1 MYSNSELRC
10 AFYKL
15 EKAYRPYFDLFV
27 ANQDK
32 YYTEFKGGVSIDGYL
47 NAEPDILLLGYNPAH
62 GKYREYNYKHMHLV
76 NQGERPFGLFEWG
89 NARKNGHWYEL
100 NKPRVKGHL
109 FVANM
114 IEFLY
119 SYHEASGADPERE
132 TNKRPAWAKDI
143 EKKIMVL
150 NLYPFGTE
158 NQDKLIS
165 LFTKLCKEPNLPK
178 DVSYESEWKIR
189 RHFVYILH
197 QFIEQY
203 VKPKCIVCL
212 GKQTISD
219 YTYGKDKEY
228 EDEKGLYYSDT
239 YTNVIGISRSGT
251 WTSRAQKAGKLAFE
265 IVQKN
270 KSK

>member
-1 MYSNSELRC
+1 MPSNSELRR
-10 AFYKL
+10 AFYEL

-32 YYTEFKGGVSIDGYL
+32 YYTEFKGGVTIDGYL
-47 NAEPDILLLGYNPAH
+47 NAGPDILMLGYNPAH
-62 GKYREYNYKHMHLV
+62 GKYREYSYSNDHLV
-76 NQGERPFGLFEWG
+76 NQGERPFGFSEWG
-89 NARKNGHWYEL
+89 SVRQNGHWWEL
-100 NKPRVKGHL
+100 NKPVNNSYP
-109 FVANM
+109 ANM

-119 SYHEASGADPERE
+119 SYVEASGKESE
-132 TNKRPAWAKDI
+132 HGTNVKPAWAKEI
-143 EKKIMVL
+143 ENKIMML

-178 DVSYESEWKIR
+178 DISFESEWKIR
-189 RHFVYILH
+189 RHFVYMLH

-219 YTYGKDKEY
+219 YTYGEDKEY

-239 YTNVIGISRSGT
+239 YTNVIGISRSGI
-251 WTSRAQKAGKLAFE
+251 WTSRAQKAGKMAFE
-265 IVQKN
+265 IVQKS